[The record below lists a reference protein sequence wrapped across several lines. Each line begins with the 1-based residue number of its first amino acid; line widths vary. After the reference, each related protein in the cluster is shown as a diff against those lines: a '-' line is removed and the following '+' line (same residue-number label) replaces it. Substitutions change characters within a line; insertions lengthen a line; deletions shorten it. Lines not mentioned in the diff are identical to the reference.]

1 MKIKRLI
8 NPFLHAIFWIGFG
21 AAFWGAFEFAFKL
34 AERGV
39 IESAVWSGTFG
50 FPFFHHYIYGFI
62 LVGTAWILYHLLKF
76 IIGYKDRNNGE
87 IRG

>member
-1 MKIKRLI
+1 MNRKIWRLI
-8 NPFLHAIFWIGFG
+8 NPILYALFWIGYG

-34 AERGV
+34 AERGI

-62 LVGTAWILYHLLKF
+62 MVGVAWVLIPLIQFLIK
-76 IIGYKDRNNGE
+76 NGKE
-87 IRG
+87 